1 LSLSGFLARKNLRA
15 DRFATACMV
24 LGVALGTATVNVVL
38 ALDVNTRRTEAADWT
53 TNPDLTPD
61 MATTVSLVP
70 LPAAKPG
77 QDTAPEPP
85 PRSED
90 VREETHEDYQ
100 VMRSAIRLG
109 SLSAF
114 LVGALIVFFSLA
126 VVIEHRRREVALLR
140 SLGATARQVAAIFV
154 REAAWVGLIGAFLG
168 FLVSIPLT
176 KLAALAGITTTGR
189 SQIESL
195 TFPWVDMLT
204 VSALGGLTALLGVV
218 PPVRKILKLKVPE
231 TLRPRF
237 LDEEHARAFGRKSSG
252 IMLLVVPFALLV
264 YGLMRPLFREVLPSL
279 AFFVLEA
286 ALVMAALLGLLVL
299 VPDVTRVVGGWLARV
314 FLRGP
319 AAARLLSTSR
329 IRRQGHEL
337 AWSVGGVM
345 LVFALLLSLHISTH
359 ALKAEVSRFAETALR
374 GNSFIFTQD
383 QRPVPKDVV
392 AALPKRFTVTPYSGR
407 TPWPNQVS
415 AVARADLQAYARAM
429 QRPELIAIAERFDD
443 RGVILSTLLSRRLGL
458 VAGDRLELSSPKGSR
473 TLEVTAVT
481 DAIGFV
487 PLLST
492 YRNSKTYA
500 IVEAANYPLI
510 EQFAAPSGSALVLTE
525 LGQGLGQADE
535 WQPLSDRMRNHPE
548 VYVNFGWHYELK
560 RRRETNSDFLIF
572 DVIILL
578 TSVLAAIGVANQ
590 LVLAVHTRRRE
601 LALLRVL
608 GMTANQIQTMLLL
621 EGAFVGLLGGTLA
634 VLLGIPLG
642 LGSIAA
648 LKLVSAFEV
657 HFALPLHYVLLTVAG
672 AVAIALMASI
682 YPARRAAGVRSA
694 ESVHYE

>member
-1 LSLSGFLARKNLRA
+1 
-15 DRFATACMV
+15 
-24 LGVALGTATVNVVL
+24 
-38 ALDVNTRRTEAADWT
+38 
-53 TNPDLTPD
+53 
-61 MATTVSLVP
+61 
-70 LPAAKPG
+70 
-77 QDTAPEPP
+77 
-85 PRSED
+85 
-90 VREETHEDYQ
+90 
-100 VMRSAIRLG
+100 
-109 SLSAF
+109 
-114 LVGALIVFFSLA
+114 
-126 VVIEHRRREVALLR
+126 
-140 SLGATARQVAAIFV
+140 VAAIFV
-154 REAAWVGLIGAFLG
+154 REAAWVGLIGAVLG
-168 FLVSIPLT
+168 FLASIPLT
-176 KLAALAGITTTGR
+176 KLAAMAGITTTGR
-189 SQIESL
+189 SELDSL
-195 TFPWVDMLT
+195 TFPWLDMLMI
-204 VSALGGLTALLGVV
+204 SALGGLTALLGVV
-218 PPVRKILKLKVPE
+218 PPVRKILKLQVPE

-237 LDEEHARAFGRKSSG
+237 LDEEHARALGRKTSG
-252 IMLLVVPFALLV
+252 VTLIVVPFTLLV

-286 ALVMAALLGLLVL
+286 ALVMTALLGLLVL
-299 VPDVTRVVGGWLARV
+299 VPDLTRVVGGWLARV

-345 LVFALLLSLHISTH
+345 LVFALLLSLHISTY
-359 ALKAEVSRFAETALR
+359 ALKAEVSRFGEIALH
-374 GNSFIFTQD
+374 GHSFLFTQD
-383 QRPVPKDVV
+383 QSPVPSNVV
-392 AALPKRFTVTPYSGR
+392 AAIPKGLTVTAYSGR

-415 AVARADLQAYARAM
+415 AVSRADVRAFARATR
-429 QRPELIAIAERFDD
+429 RPELIAIAERFDG

-458 VAGDRLELSSPKGSR
+458 VAGDRLDLSSPKGAR

-487 PLLST
+487 PLLAT

-500 IVEAANYPLI
+500 IVEAENYPLI
-510 EQFAAPSGSALVLTE
+510 EPFAQPIGSALVLTE
-525 LGQGLGQADE
+525 AGFGPGQATE
-535 WQPLSDRMRNHPE
+535 WQRLLEQTRTQAG
-548 VYVNFGWHYELK
+548 VFVNVGWRYELV
-560 RRRETNSDFLIF
+560 RRHETNSDFLIF

-608 GMTANQIQTMLLL
+608 GMTADQIQKMLLL

-657 HFALPLHYVLLTVAG
+657 HFVLPIHYVLLTIAG
-672 AVAIALMASI
+672 AVGIALLASI

>member
-1 LSLSGFLARKNLRA
+1 MSLAGFLSPKNLRS

-38 ALDVNTRRTEAADWT
+38 ALDANTRRVEESSWT
-53 TNPDLTPD
+53 TNPTLAPDLD
-61 MATTVSLVP
+61 RTVKLVP
-70 LPAAKPG
+70 LPAGVPAEPS
-77 QDTAPEPP
+77 AASPP
-85 PRSED
+85 PPTED

-140 SLGATARQVAAIFV
+140 SLGATARQVAAVFV
-154 REAAWVGLIGAFLG
+154 HEVMWVGAGGALLG
-168 FLVSIPLT
+168 LLGSLPLT
-176 KLAALAGITTTGR
+176 YLAARVGITTTGR
-189 SQIESL
+189 AHISSL
-195 TFPWVDMLT
+195 VFPWGEMLV
-204 VSALGGLTALLGVV
+204 VSAIGGVTALLGVV
-218 PPVRKILKLKVPE
+218 SPLRKLLRMKVAD

-237 LDEEHARAFGRKSSG
+237 LDEEQARRFRRRTSG
-252 IMLLVVPFALLV
+252 VTLIVLPLTLLV

-286 ALVMAALLGLLVL
+286 ALVIAALLALLVL
-299 VPDVTRVVGGWLARV
+299 VPDVTRVVGSALSRLFV
-314 FLRGP
+314 FGP
-319 AAARLLSTSR
+319 AAARLLSTRR

-345 LVFALLLSLHISTH
+345 LVFALLLSLHVSTH
-359 ALKAEVSRFAETALR
+359 ALKSEVGRFAETALHGR
-374 GNSFIFTQD
+374 FFVFTEATNPIPPEMLD
-383 QRPVPKDVV
+383 G
-392 AALPKRFTVTPYSGR
+392 LPPGLTATRYSGR
-407 TPWPNQVS
+407 TPWPNPVS
-415 AVARADLQAYARAM
+415 AVSRSDLLAYARDLE
-429 QRPELIAIAERFDD
+429 RPDLGAIAERFDD
-443 RGVILSTLLSRRLGL
+443 RSVILSKLMARRLGL
-458 VAGDRLELSSPKGSR
+458 AVGDRLELSSPAGNK

-487 PLLST
+487 PMLDT

-500 IVEAANYPLI
+500 IVEAANYPLLAP
-510 EQFAAPSGSALVLTE
+510 FALPLGALVLTE
-525 LGQGLGQADE
+525 SRPGDAIDWKRLGDQVAASG
-535 WQPLSDRMRNHPE
+535 
-548 VYVNFGWHYELK
+548 VYLNAGWTYERLRK
-560 RRRETNSDFLIF
+560 RETNRDFLIF

-590 LVLAVHTRRRE
+590 LILAVHTRRRE

-608 GMTANQIQTMLLL
+608 GMTADQIRKMLLL

-634 VLLGIPLG
+634 VVLGIPLG

-657 HFALPLHYVLLTVAG
+657 HFELPWFYPPLTVAG
-672 AVAIALMASI
+672 AVVIALIAAL
-682 YPARRAAGVRSA
+682 YPARRAASARSA
-694 ESVHYE
+694 EFIHYE